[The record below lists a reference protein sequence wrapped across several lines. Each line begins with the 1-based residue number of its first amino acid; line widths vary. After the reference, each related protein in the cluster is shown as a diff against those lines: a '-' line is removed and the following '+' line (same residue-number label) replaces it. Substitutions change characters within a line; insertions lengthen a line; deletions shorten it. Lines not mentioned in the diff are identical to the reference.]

1 MLALQFIP
9 PSVVY
14 STVPPLPETLP
25 REILPGVS
33 TQLVHELL
41 TIARLPV
48 GGAGGIQVPGIV
60 EPTKEVKLLQ
70 PLLAKT
76 LDTTKIVVGR

>member
-1 MLALQFIP
+1 M
-9 PSVVY
+9 
-14 STVPPLPETLP
+14 
-25 REILPGVS
+25 
-33 TQLVHELL
+33 

-48 GGAGGIQVPGIV
+48 GGAGGIQAPGMV